1 MLELIRKIVFQVTGK
16 DTITYDTDFVQD
28 LRLNSFEIMNIVS
41 AFEEYFDTTIPN
53 RDVWQLHQVKD
64 VIAYMQE
71 KGISAS
77 EISEQTQVPEE
88 KLHPDYK
95 EPLLAEE
102 FLELCV
108 FLQLSPEAIAKTIR
122 K

>member
-41 AFEEYFDTTIPN
+41 ACEEYFDTTIPN

-71 KGISAS
+71 KG
-77 EISEQTQVPEE
+77 
-88 KLHPDYK
+88 
-95 EPLLAEE
+95 
-102 FLELCV
+102 LEV
-108 FLQLSPEAIAKTIR
+108 
-122 K
+122 